1 VALLK
6 ILLMAAVVFF
16 ITRWLRRALTG
27 GGMIQRRPQNKPW
40 WDDQKRRVDS
50 KPKLQTLQ
58 FRRDPHEVLGVEK
71 GSSREVID
79 EARDRLLNEN
89 RPEAVASLSEEIQEL
104 AKRKTEEIETAYAS
118 LIEED

>member
-1 VALLK
+1 
-6 ILLMAAVVFF
+6 
-16 ITRWLRRALTG
+16 
-27 GGMIQRRPQNKPW
+27 MIQRRPQNKPW